1 MSAASSPGSAH
12 DPEVELSPRR
22 SSAEEDHGHAE
33 TAGPQEIRASEE
45 RKSRKDE
52 VLDKLDDLLSGPRAA
67 RIVSGGLIVIAAIF
81 ICVGQ
86 ISDFIER
93 RNTSRQL
100 SQHQNAEYRGGEIG
114 THDSS
119 KDDAQGAAKAA
130 KQTPQEIHL
139 NHHIRILDGKPIL
152 VPQDVLASLGNGVD
166 ALSIQYFTSDG
177 CIFVHRHRGN
187 TETDDWLPDA
197 TKGVQKS
204 QVPASGSEV
213 LQSSGVPDLTRLLA
227 ADEYLGREPYRQPR
241 LLRIQGGRCVSP
253 HPGAFSWWWGPPK
266 GCWVPMMRQFQDG
279 CLHHQMFNACGNY
292 WDASIFWD
300 RCVH

>member
-12 DPEVELSPRR
+12 DPDVELSQRR
-22 SSAEEDHGHAE
+22 SSAEEDHRHAE
-33 TAGPQEIRASEE
+33 TGAPHEIRASEK

-67 RIVSGGLIVIAAIF
+67 RIVSGGLIVIVAIV

-93 RNTSRQL
+93 RNTSRRI
-100 SQHQNAEYRGGEIG
+100 SQHQNADYRGDPG

-119 KDDAQGAAKAA
+119 KDDEQGAAKAA

-139 NHHIRILDGKPIL
+139 NHHIAIRDGKPIL
-152 VPQDVLASLGNGVD
+152 LPQDVLASLGNGVD
-166 ALSIQYFTSDG
+166 ALGIQYFTSDG
-177 CIFVHRHRGN
+177 CILVHRHRGN
-187 TETDDWLPDA
+187 TETDEWLPDA
-197 TKGVQKS
+197 TKGVQKG
-204 QVPASGSEV
+204 QVKASAV
-213 LQSSGVPDLTRLLA
+213 LQASGVPDLTRLLA
-227 ADEYLGREPYRQPR
+227 ADEYHARKAYRQPQ
-241 LLRIQGGRCVSP
+241 LLRIQGGRCLNP
-253 HPGAFSWWWGPPK
+253 HPGAFSWWWGPPN

-279 CLHHQMFNACGNY
+279 CLHHQMFNSCGNY
-292 WDASIFWD
+292 WDANVLWD